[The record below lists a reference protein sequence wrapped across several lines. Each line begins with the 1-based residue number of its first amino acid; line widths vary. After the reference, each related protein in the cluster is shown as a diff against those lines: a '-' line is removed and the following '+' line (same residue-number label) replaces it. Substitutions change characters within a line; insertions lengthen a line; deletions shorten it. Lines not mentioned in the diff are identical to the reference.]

1 MRALITGASSGI
13 GRDMAII
20 LSRMGYDLVLVA
32 RSRSDLEALRQ
43 ELPTAVEICAL
54 DLSKAESCYLLY
66 EQIRPAGIDILIN
79 NAGFGCYGEFAAA
92 DLETEL
98 NMIDLNIRAVHI
110 LTKLFLRDFIK
121 ADRGAILNVASIGA
135 FLPGPLLAGYY
146 ASKAYVL
153 RMTEAIHEELRRR
166 GSSVKISVLCPGP
179 VKTGFN
185 KRAGAAYR
193 FNGMSSADV
202 AAYALKKMARGKMI
216 IIPGWTIKAL
226 RLFSRFAGDRLLLA
240 VAYKIQKMK
249 GNPAA

>member
-13 GRDMAII
+13 GRDMAKI

-32 RSRSDLEALRQ
+32 RGRSQLELLRQ
-43 ELPTAVEICAL
+43 ELPTAVEIYAL

-66 EQIRPAGIDILIN
+66 EQVKPDGIDILIN

-110 LTKLFLRDFIK
+110 LTKLFLKDFIK
-121 ADRGAILNVASIGA
+121 ADRGTILNVASIGG
-135 FLPGPLLAGYY
+135 FMPGPLVAGYY

-153 RMTEAIHEELRRR
+153 RLTEAIHEELRHRN
-166 GSSVKISVLCPGP
+166 SQVKICALCPGP

-185 KRAGAAYR
+185 KRAGASYK

-202 AAYALKKMARGKMI
+202 AAYALKKMAQGKMI
-216 IIPGWTIKAL
+216 IIPGWTIKVL
-226 RLFSRFAGDRLLLA
+226 HFFSRFAGDRLLLA
-240 VAYKIQKMK
+240 AAYKIQKMK
-249 GNPAA
+249 GNPAS